1 MSRIK
6 SPVEITKLLNSSDPH
21 ERELGYQSFLGRT
34 HWLKGNSP
42 EDLCRM
48 ACTQLQLNPGHVFVN
63 PTKVY
68 STSILWASQTR
79 LEADK
84 LSMVE
89 AAYRFIHDQG
99 ADFPPIVVWNFY
111 QSSRIKLVIHDGH
124 HRALFF
130 NNLNHRI
137 KAVVLEPISHYADV
151 EARFR
156 LAFQIRKL
164 AIDLP
169 IY

>member
-1 MSRIK
+1 MTRIK
-6 SPVEITKLLNSSDPH
+6 SPIEITRLLNSALP
-21 ERELGYQSFLGRT
+21 EEQELGYQSFLGRT

-42 EDLCRM
+42 DDLCRL
-48 ACTQLQLNPGHVFVN
+48 ACTQLQLNPAHIFVN
-63 PTKVY
+63 PPRIY
-68 STSILWASQTR
+68 STTLLWASQDR

-89 AAYRFIHDQG
+89 SAYRYIHSKG

-124 HRALFF
+124 HRAWFF
-130 NNLNHRI
+130 NSMKHCVN
-137 KAVVLEPISHYADV
+137 AVVLEPISHYAEA

-156 LAFQIRKL
+156 QAFQIRKL
-164 AIDLP
+164 AVDLP

>member
-1 MSRIK
+1 MTRIK
-6 SPVEITKLLNSSDPH
+6 SPVEITRLLNSSNPN

-48 ACTQLQLNPGHVFVN
+48 ACTQLQLNPAHVVVN
-63 PTKVY
+63 PPKVY

-79 LEADK
+79 LEAEK

-89 AAYRFIHDQG
+89 AAYRFIQEQG
-99 ADFPPIVVWNFY
+99 SDFPPIVVWNFY

-124 HRALFF
+124 HRAWFF
-130 NNLNHRI
+130 NNLKHHINV
-137 KAVVLEPISHYADV
+137 VVLDPVSDYADT
-151 EARFR
+151 EARFS

-169 IY
+169 IF

>member
-1 MSRIK
+1 MTRIK
-6 SPVEITKLLNSSDPH
+6 SPIEITKLLNSSDVD
-21 ERELGYQSFLGRT
+21 EQELGYQSFLGRT

-48 ACTQLQLNPGHVFVN
+48 ACTQLQLNPGHIFVN
-63 PTKVY
+63 PPRIY

-79 LEADK
+79 LEAEK

-89 AAYRFIHDQG
+89 AAYRFIHARG

-111 QSSRIKLVIHDGH
+111 ESSRIKLVIHDGH
-124 HRALFF
+124 HRAWFF
-130 NNLNHRI
+130 NNLKHRI
-137 KAVVLEPISHYADV
+137 NAVVLDPVSHYADA
-151 EARFR
+151 ESRFQ

-169 IY
+169 IF

>member
-1 MSRIK
+1 MTRIK
-6 SPVEITKLLNSSDPH
+6 SPIEITRLLDSSDPI

-34 HWLKGNSP
+34 HWLKGYTP

-48 ACTQLQLNPGHVFVN
+48 ACTQLQLNPAHVFVN
-63 PTKVY
+63 PPKMY

-79 LEADK
+79 LEAEK

-89 AAYRFIHDQG
+89 SAYRFIQHHG
-99 ADFPPIVVWNFY
+99 VEFPPIVVWNFY

-124 HRALFF
+124 HRAWFF
-130 NNLNHRI
+130 NNLKHQV
-137 KAVVLEPISHYADV
+137 KVVVLDPISDYADV

-156 LAFQIRKL
+156 LAFQLRKL
-164 AIDLP
+164 AINLP

>member
-1 MSRIK
+1 MTRIK
-6 SPVEITKLLNSSDPH
+6 SPIEITKLLNSSNVD
-21 ERELGYQSFLGRT
+21 EQELGYQSFLGRT

-48 ACTQLQLNPGHVFVN
+48 ACTQLQLNPGHIFVN
-63 PTKVY
+63 PPRMY

-79 LEADK
+79 LEAEK

-89 AAYRFIHDQG
+89 AAYRFIHARG

-111 QSSRIKLVIHDGH
+111 ESSRIKLVIHDGH
-124 HRALFF
+124 HRAWFF
-130 NNLNHRI
+130 NNLKHGIN
-137 KAVVLEPISHYADV
+137 AVVLDPISHYADA
-151 EARFR
+151 ESRFQ

-169 IY
+169 IF

>member
-1 MSRIK
+1 
-6 SPVEITKLLNSSDPH
+6 
-21 ERELGYQSFLGRT
+21 LGYQSFLGRT
-34 HWLKGNSP
+34 HWLEGNAP

-48 ACTQLQLNPGHVFVN
+48 ACTQLQLNPAHIIVN
-63 PTKVY
+63 PPKGY

-89 AAYRFIHDQG
+89 AAYRFIDDQG
-99 ADFPPIVVWNFY
+99 LEFPPIVVWNFY

-124 HRALFF
+124 HRAWFF
-130 NNLNHRI
+130 NNLKHRI
-137 KAVVLEPISHYADV
+137 KVVVLDPVSGYAEV
-151 EARFR
+151 EGRFH